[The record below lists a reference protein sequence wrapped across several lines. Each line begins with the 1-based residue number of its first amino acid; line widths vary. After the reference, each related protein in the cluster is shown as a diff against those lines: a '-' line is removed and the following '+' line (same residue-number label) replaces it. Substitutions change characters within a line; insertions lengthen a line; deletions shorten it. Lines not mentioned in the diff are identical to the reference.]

1 MYYTQYDFI
10 HGDTGLKV
18 SLQIYIRRTIMK
30 RKLSLILTGIL
41 TATVIAGCGA
51 GQSTDNA
58 AVETQGA
65 DTAQPT
71 ENSQDAGSDTNAEDH
86 LARIKAAGKITIAT
100 EGVWAPFTYHDET
113 TDELVGFDVEVA
125 AAIAE
130 KLGVEA
136 DFKEVAFDG
145 GLTGVTTGTFDMMA
159 NGVDVTDDRKET
171 YDFTEPYAYDHAVVV
186 TLASNDSIT
195 SFDDLNGKTTANS
208 AGSTYE
214 AMGKEHGATVS
225 NVDTLGET
233 MTLVLNGTV
242 EATINANTSAQ
253 DYFNTTGTTD
263 LKVAAVDPE
272 VTMYAIP
279 LQKGE
284 DNDSLRE
291 AINKAIAELRSEGK
305 LSEISNKYFG
315 ADITAE

>member
-1 MYYTQYDFI
+1 M
-10 HGDTGLKV
+10 
-18 SLQIYIRRTIMK
+18 
-30 RKLSLILTGIL
+30 RKKISMILIAAL
-41 TATVIAGCGA
+41 AAVTVAGCGA
-51 GQSTDNA
+51 NKT
-58 AVETQGA
+58 ETSPSGNG
-65 DTAQPT
+65 T
-71 ENSQDAGSDTNAEDH
+71 DH
-86 LARIKAAGKITIAT
+86 LSRIKAAGKITIAT
-100 EGVWAPFTYHDET
+100 EGVWSPFTYHDET
-113 TDELVGFDVEVA
+113 TDELVGFDVEIA

-159 NGVDVTDDRKET
+159 NGVDVTPDRQET
-171 YDFTEPYAYDHAVVV
+171 YDFTHPYAYDHAVVI
-186 TLASNDSIT
+186 TLASNDAIT
-195 SFDDLNGKTTANS
+195 SFKDLAGRTTANS

-214 AMGKEHGATVS
+214 AMGKENGATVS

-242 EATINANTSAQ
+242 DATINANTSAQ
-253 DYFNTTGTTD
+253 DYFKTTGTKD

-279 LQKGE
+279 LAKGE

-291 AINKAIAELRSEGK
+291 AINQAIAELRAEGV
-305 LSEISNKYFG
+305 LEQISIKYFG
-315 ADITAE
+315 ADITSE

>member
-1 MYYTQYDFI
+1 
-10 HGDTGLKV
+10 
-18 SLQIYIRRTIMK
+18 MK
-30 RKLSLILTGIL
+30 KKLAMLL
-41 TATVIAGCGA
+41 TAVLMTVSITACGA
-51 GQSTDNA
+51 AGSST
-58 AVETQGA
+58 ESTGA
-65 DTAQPT
+65 DTAESATDKEAQAEAP
-71 ENSQDAGSDTNAEDH
+71 AGEDH

-100 EGVWAPFTYHDET
+100 EGVWAPFTYHNET

-186 TLASNDSIT
+186 TLASNNDIT
-195 SFDDLNGKTTANS
+195 SFDDLNGRTTANS

-242 EATINANTSAQ
+242 DATINANTSAQ
-253 DYFNTTGTTD
+253 DYFNTTGTTK
-263 LKVAAVDPE
+263 LKVAATDPE

-279 LQKGE
+279 LAKGA

-291 AINKAIAELRSEGK
+291 EINKAIAELRSEGK
-305 LSEISNKYFG
+305 LKEISEKYFG
-315 ADITAE
+315 ADITSD

>member
-1 MYYTQYDFI
+1 
-10 HGDTGLKV
+10 
-18 SLQIYIRRTIMK
+18 MK
-30 RKLSLILTGIL
+30 RKLSLLLTGIL
-41 TATVIAGCGA
+41 TATAIAGCGA
-51 GQSTDNA
+51 GQSADNEGA
-58 AVETQGA
+58 AQSA
-65 DTAQPT
+65 DTAQPA
-71 ENSQDAGSDTNAEDH
+71 EASQDAGSDSNGEDH
-86 LARIKAAGKITIAT
+86 LARIKAAGKITVAT

-195 SFDDLNGKTTANS
+195 SFDDLNGRTTANS

-279 LQKGE
+279 LQKGA

-305 LSEISNKYFG
+305 LTEISNKYFG

>member
-1 MYYTQYDFI
+1 
-10 HGDTGLKV
+10 
-18 SLQIYIRRTIMK
+18 MK
-30 RKLSLILTGIL
+30 RKLSLILTGVL
-41 TATVIAGCGA
+41 MATAIAGIGA
-51 GQSTDNA
+51 GQGA
-58 AVETQGA
+58 ADLDASA
-65 DTAQPT
+65 DTLQSAET
-71 ENSQDAGSDTNAEDH
+71 AAQDAQAAETVASGDDH
-86 LARIKAAGKITIAT
+86 LARIMKSGKISIAT
-100 EGVWAPFTYHDET
+100 EGVWAPFTYHDPD
-113 TDELVGFDVEVA
+113 TDELIGFDVEVA

-186 TLASNDSIT
+186 TLASNTDIT
-195 SFDDLNGKTTANS
+195 SFDDLNGRTTANS

-242 EATINANTSAQ
+242 DATINANTSAQ
-253 DYFNTTGTTD
+253 DYFNTTGTTE

-272 VTMYAIP
+272 VTMYAVP
-279 LQKGE
+279 LQKGA

-291 AINKAIAELRSEGK
+291 AINKAISELRAEGK
-305 LSEISNKYFG
+305 LTEISNKYFG

>member
-1 MYYTQYDFI
+1 MR
-10 HGDTGLKV
+10 K
-18 SLQIYIRRTIMK
+18 
-30 RKLSLILTGIL
+30 KLSMLLITALTTL
-41 TATVIAGCGA
+41 AIAGCGA
-51 GQSTDNA
+51 QPGAATD
-58 AVETQGA
+58 TGA
-65 DTAQPT
+65 
-71 ENSQDAGSDTNAEDH
+71 SSSDDH

-100 EGVWAPFTYHDET
+100 EGVWAPFTYHDPD
-113 TDELVGFDVEVA
+113 TDELIGFDVEVA
-125 AAIAE
+125 AAIAK

-145 GLTGVTTGTFDMMA
+145 GLTGVVTGTFDMMA

-171 YDFTEPYAYDHAVVV
+171 YDFTDPYAYDHAVVV
-186 TLASNDSIT
+186 TLASNNDIT
-195 SFDDLNGKTTANS
+195 SFDDLAGKTTANS

-233 MTLVLNGTV
+233 MTLVLNGSV
-242 EATINANTSAQ
+242 DATINANTSAQ

-272 VTMYAIP
+272 VTMYAVP
-279 LQKGE
+279 LAKGT

-291 AINKAIAELRSEGK
+291 AINKAIAELRADGT
-305 LSEISNKYFG
+305 LTQISNKYFG
-315 ADITAE
+315 ADITSE

>member
-1 MYYTQYDFI
+1 MR
-10 HGDTGLKV
+10 K
-18 SLQIYIRRTIMK
+18 
-30 RKLSLILTGIL
+30 KLSMLLITALTTL
-41 TATVIAGCGA
+41 AIAGCGA
-51 GQSTDNA
+51 QPGAATD
-58 AVETQGA
+58 TGA
-65 DTAQPT
+65 
-71 ENSQDAGSDTNAEDH
+71 SSSDDH

-100 EGVWAPFTYHDET
+100 EGVWAPFTYHDPD
-113 TDELVGFDVEVA
+113 TDELIGFDVEVA
-125 AAIAE
+125 AAIAK

-145 GLTGVTTGTFDMMA
+145 GLTGVVTGTFDMMA

-171 YDFTEPYAYDHAVVV
+171 YDFTDPYAYDHAVVV
-186 TLASNDSIT
+186 TLASNNDIT
-195 SFDDLNGKTTANS
+195 SFDDLAGKTTANS

-233 MTLVLNGTV
+233 MTLVLNGSV
-242 EATINANTSAQ
+242 DATINANTSAQ

-272 VTMYAIP
+272 VTMYAVP
-279 LQKGE
+279 LAKGA

-291 AINKAIAELRSEGK
+291 AINKAIAELRADGT
-305 LSEISNKYFG
+305 LAQISNKYLG
-315 ADITAE
+315 ADITTE

>member
-1 MYYTQYDFI
+1 M
-10 HGDTGLKV
+10 KK
-18 SLQIYIRRTIMK
+18 QISM
-30 RKLSLILTGIL
+30 IL
-41 TATVIAGCGA
+41 TAALLSGALAGCGA
-51 GQSTDNA
+51 AADNA
-58 AVETQGA
+58 KSG
-65 DTAQPT
+65 
-71 ENSQDAGSDTNAEDH
+71 EDH

-145 GLTGVTTGTFDMMA
+145 GLTGVSTGTFDMMA
-159 NGVDVTDDRKET
+159 NGVDVTDERSET
-171 YDFTEPYAYDHAVVV
+171 YDFTDPYAYDHAVVV
-186 TLASNDSIT
+186 TLASNNDIN
-195 SFDDLNGKTTANS
+195 SFEDLQGRTTANS

-214 AMGKEHGATVS
+214 AMGKEYGATVS

-242 EATINANTSAQ
+242 DATVNANTSAQ
-253 DYFNTTGTTD
+253 DYFKTTGTTE
-263 LKVAAVDPE
+263 LKVAATDAE
-272 VTMYAIP
+272 VTNYAIP
-279 LQKGE
+279 LAKGA

-291 AINKAIAELRSEGK
+291 AINKAIEELKAEGK
-305 LSEISNKYFG
+305 LKEISIKYFG
-315 ADITAE
+315 ADITAG